1 MTVSDLPPESY
12 PQSARRDIVIALS
25 KGRILKQA
33 LPLLA
38 AAGIEP
44 LQEIASS
51 RRLIFAT
58 NQPDVSL
65 LVVRASDA
73 PTYMEYGAA
82 DFGIAG
88 KDVLLEVNA
97 KNLYEMVDLNIARC
111 QLMVAVRADRRELP
125 DQHIRVASKYV
136 NSAHHYFARKGKQVS
151 LIKLYG
157 SMELAPLVGLADC
170 IVDLVDTGNTLK
182 ANGLVA
188 IDKVRDISSRL
199 VVNKAAF
206 KLKRERLIPLIRAIE
221 EAAQEKTR

>member
-1 MTVSDLPPESY
+1 MTVSDPPPEPY
-12 PQSARRDIVIALS
+12 LQSAGRDIVIALS
-25 KGRILKQA
+25 KGRILEQA

-44 LQEIASS
+44 AQEITSS

-58 NQPDVSL
+58 NRPDVRL
-65 LVVRASDA
+65 IVVRASDA

-88 KDVLLEVNA
+88 KDVLLEVKA

-111 QLMVAVRADRRELP
+111 RLMVAVRAERGDLP

-136 NSAHHYFARKGKQVS
+136 DSARRHFARKGKQVS
-151 LIKLYG
+151 VIKLYG
-157 SMELAPLVGLADC
+157 AMELAPLVGLADC

-188 IDKVRDISSRL
+188 IEKVRDISSRL

-206 KLKRERLIPLIRAIE
+206 KLKRARLLPLIRAIE
-221 EAAQEKTR
+221 KAAEEKR